1 MKLITINSRIFSA
14 KPAIVGSFLNKNL
27 NFSPGW
33 GSGFWQVCSEHS
45 ERNTS
50 LWIVP
55 MSLLVLSKQN
65 KSE

>member
-33 GSGFWQVCSEHS
+33 GRYRGGDFSFILNQ
-45 ERNTS
+45 
-50 LWIVP
+50 
-55 MSLLVLSKQN
+55 K
-65 KSE
+65 